1 MHSINKTFLNLAL
14 LPKSLYQ
21 RLGVNTMHLKS
32 ILTAKLTMDDRR
44 PNTLHQTSRRASNK
58 PVEAATVGT
67 ILVSALMGLIYLISF
82 EIGKNTTTHLT
93 FYFSFFFF
101 MLAASLISDF
111 TAVLI
116 DVRDNYI
123 LLPKPVSD
131 RTIVTA
137 RILHIF
143 IHICKLVVPMC
154 IPGFVYMVLH
164 YGLLGGLYFLLMV
177 LLLTLFVIFF
187 INALYILVLRITTPT
202 RFQAIISYVQIGFA
216 IAIYASYQVIP
227 HLANR
232 SGVLNFDATAHRVL
246 FIAPMYWCASG
257 WNTLYT
263 LHGNVWAWLL
273 LLLAVA
279 TPVLSLYAVIKYL
292 APSFNNRLSLLN
304 SVSLDVQK
312 PVTKGKKRNTTS
324 AYVRTASRLLTTGG
338 AERMGFLFTSKMMSR
353 SRDFKVKVYP
363 SIGYMAVIAVMMFL
377 GRRNT
382 DLASLDAERTKSLL
396 LSALYFSAIILI
408 TALNQLAQS
417 DKFKASWLYFI
428 VPLQKPGL
436 VISGALKAVL
446 LRFYVPVATLITIG
460 ALYVIGWSVLPN
472 LVLGI
477 CNELLITAL
486 IVYGNNKV
494 FPFSI
499 QQNNNTR
506 GGMFIKNMLLLAVS
520 GIIGIGHY
528 LVYNIMGAVLLFI
541 ALSALATW
549 LLLSS
554 IKDTSW
560 HQIERAYTGPIG

>member
-1 MHSINKTFLNLAL
+1 
-14 LPKSLYQ
+14 
-21 RLGVNTMHLKS
+21 
-32 ILTAKLTMDDRR
+32 
-44 PNTLHQTSRRASNK
+44 
-58 PVEAATVGT
+58 
-67 ILVSALMGLIYLISF
+67 
-82 EIGKNTTTHLT
+82 
-93 FYFSFFFF
+93 

-154 IPGFVYMVLH
+154 IPGFIYMVLH
-164 YGLLGGLYFLLMV
+164 YGPLGGLYILLMV

-187 INALYILVLRITTPT
+187 INALYILILRITTPT

-216 IAIYASYQVIP
+216 IAIYASYQIVP
-227 HLANR
+227 RLADR
-232 SGVLNFDATAHRVL
+232 SGVLNFDATAHRIL
-246 FIAPMYWCASG
+246 FIVPMYWFASG
-257 WNTLYT
+257 WHTLYT
-263 LHGNVWAWLL
+263 LHGDVWAWLL

-304 SVSLDVQK
+304 SVSMEVQK
-312 PVTKGKKRNTTS
+312 PVTQGKEKNTTS
-324 AYVRTASRLLTTGG
+324 AYVRTASRLFTTGG
-338 AERMGFLFTSKMMSR
+338 AERMGFLFTWKMMSR

-363 SIGYMAVIAVMMFL
+363 SIGYMAVIVVMMFL
-377 GRRNT
+377 GRRNA
-382 DLASLDAERTKSLL
+382 DLANLDAERAKTLL
-396 LSALYFSAIILI
+396 LSALYFSAILLI

-436 VISGALKAVL
+436 VISGALKAVA
-446 LRFYVPVATLITIG
+446 LRFYVPVVAFITTG
-460 ALYVIGWSVLPN
+460 ALYVIGWQVLPN

-477 CNELLITAL
+477 CNELLITTL

-506 GGMFIKNMLLLAVS
+506 GGMFLKNMMLLMVS
-520 GIIGIGHY
+520 GIIGLGHY
-528 LVYNIMGAVLLFI
+528 LVYNILGAVLLFI

-549 LLLSS
+549 LLMSS

-560 HQIERAYTGPIG
+560 QQIERAYTGPIL